1 VTSPVRGSLP
11 RVADRPRLLHRS
23 SIRGYTD
30 QKSQAL
36 RSGRQLE
43 PEAIPEELQRE
54 YSAEA
59 RRRWEVVKA
68 DELARKASR
77 SRCGRLKKVDQD
89 ARRRGI
95 DIHRHLAAIEREI
108 ALAEQLVTRRRDRV
122 AVPDRLGRE
131 KKEPDP
137 VRLPH

>member
-54 YSAEA
+54 YSVEA
-59 RRRWEVVKA
+59 RHRWEVVKA

-108 ALAEQLVTRRRDRV
+108 SLAEQLLNPAT
-122 AVPDRLGRE
+122 
-131 KKEPDP
+131 
-137 VRLPH
+137 